1 MLSFSVS
8 LPPKKDGGAPAL
20 VLHGDT
26 HVQEQVGV
34 GRCRLGR
41 GRTTAKIVKV
51 WASVHIDIRIDIQTW
66 MSPLISNVH
75 SKP

>member
-34 GRCRLGR
+34 GRCRQGR
-41 GRTTAKIVKV
+41 GRTPAKIVKV
-51 WASVHIDIRIDIQTW
+51 
-66 MSPLISNVH
+66 
-75 SKP
+75 